1 MKITTIET
9 VILIKGRSELFNL
22 QRYWGQWSM
31 LKSIRCVTWMQEEEK
46 ERMGHKKGKNN
57 LWLETFQ
64 NVRSKSIHLRSLI
77 NS

>member
-1 MKITTIET
+1 
-9 VILIKGRSELFNL
+9 
-22 QRYWGQWSM
+22 M
-31 LKSIRCVTWMQEEEK
+31 LKSIICVTWMQEEEK